1 MGVSINNKQ
10 KKDSDFR
17 SLLNLLHEK
26 LIISVCLKRCFAHVV
41 DGDVYVV
48 CVFDNVL
55 FETRNVV
62 GDRGNV
68 LGQMLL
74 DCQKLEL
81 L

>member
-1 MGVSINNKQ
+1 M
-10 KKDSDFR
+10 
-17 SLLNLLHEK
+17 LHEK
-26 LIISVCLKRCFAHVV
+26 LVISVCLMRCFVHVV

-55 FETRNVV
+55 FETRNVD
-62 GDRGNV
+62 GGRGND
-68 LGQMLL
+68 LGQKLL

>member
-1 MGVSINNKQ
+1 MVVSINSKQ
-10 KKDSDFR
+10 KKDPENR
-17 SLLNLLHEK
+17 SLLKMLHEK

-41 DGDVYVV
+41 DGDMHVV

-68 LGQMLL
+68 LGQKLL
-74 DCQKLEL
+74 DSQKLEL

>member
-1 MGVSINNKQ
+1 M
-10 KKDSDFR
+10 
-17 SLLNLLHEK
+17 LHEK
-26 LIISVCLKRCFAHVV
+26 LIISVCLKRCFVHVV

-62 GDRGNV
+62 GGRGNV

-74 DCQKLEL
+74 DFRTLKLL
-81 L
+81 